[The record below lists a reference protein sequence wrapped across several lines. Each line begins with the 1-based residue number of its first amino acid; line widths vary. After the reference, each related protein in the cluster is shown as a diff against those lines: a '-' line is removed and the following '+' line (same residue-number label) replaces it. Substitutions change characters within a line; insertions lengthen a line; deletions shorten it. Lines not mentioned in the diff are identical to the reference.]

1 MQLMHSMYSI
11 NCVISNIDVPCPL
24 FVSFYV
30 QFSSLYNSTSSN
42 RERKNLNRTSIS
54 INYGLGMC
62 IVLLTIMQP
71 CTTKSNTIGWNSK
84 GVPCAT
90 TPKGR
95 SSSTQPCETQY
106 AISEAIDSVVGIG
119 VPSKYFDLPVLS
131 LGSTATV
138 TLNRAKRV
146 NPQSTKKVRSKWSA
160 GVRAPS
166 ANAAA
171 AGARPKEI

>member
-1 MQLMHSMYSI
+1 MR
-11 NCVISNIDVPCPL
+11 CVHLLYPFVFRFPPSVYSNIFQLRTGESEPDKHPL
-24 FVSFYV
+24 
-30 QFSSLYNSTSSN
+30 T
-42 RERKNLNRTSIS
+42 
-54 INYGLGMC
+54 NYGLGIC
-62 IVLLTIMQP
+62 IVLLTIKQP
-71 CTTKSNTIGWNSK
+71 CRTKSNTIGWNSK

-95 SSSTQPCETQY
+95 SSRIQPCETQY

-138 TLNRAKRV
+138 TLKRAKRV
-146 NPQSTKKVRSKWSA
+146 SPQSTKKVRNKWSA